1 MGDTAGIQLGGL
13 LIFVVVFLLVLATK
27 FFILKD

>member
-1 MGDTAGIQLGGL
+1 MSDVSGIQLGG
-13 LIFVVVFLLVLATK
+13 IITFGVVFLLVLATK

>member
-1 MGDTAGIQLGGL
+1 MSEVSSIQLGGL
-13 LIFVVVFLLVLATK
+13 VVFGVVFLLVLATK